1 MQLEKGLLDESI
13 KLEVERIKL
22 LFKKNKYDK
31 EQMEWFVSA
40 KKNNAL
46 KDNDTNSLIVC
57 ELLLNEIEKST

>member
-1 MQLEKGLLDESI
+1 MQLEKGLLDEYI